1 MSIVDV
7 SSPPA
12 KKRGRPPGSNARPA
26 GERPP
31 ARADFAFDRLY
42 AARIDGPLCGVDEAG
57 RGPWAGPV
65 VAAAVVLDP
74 NNVPAGLADS
84 KQLKAETRET
94 LFAEILATADVAVAV
109 ASPRRIDYL
118 NIRGATLWAMTQ
130 AVRGLSERPKLAL
143 IDGVDVPH
151 GLPCAGEAI
160 VEGDA
165 HSAAIAAA
173 SIVAKVTRDRMMVM
187 LGSDN
192 PGYGFENHKG
202 YGTPEHRLALQTL
215 GVTVHHRRSFAPI
228 RELVVLL

>member
-7 SSPPA
+7 PSPPA
-12 KKRGRPPGSNARPA
+12 KKRGRPPGSSARPA

-31 ARADFAFDRLY
+31 SRADFAFDRLY

-74 NNVPAGLADS
+74 DNVPAGLADS
-84 KQLKAETRET
+84 KQLKAETREA

-143 IDGVDVPH
+143 IDGIDVPH

-187 LGSDN
+187 LGSDH

-228 RELVVLL
+228 RDLVVLL